1 MILITGG
8 AGYIGS
14 HTNKLI
20 SNNRFETIIFDNLS
34 TGHPEFVKWGKL
46 FEGDLSSVD
55 DLNKVFSEYK
65 IDAVIHFAASAYVG
79 ESMYDPQKY
88 YFNNV
93 VNTLNLLKTMRK
105 YNCDKIIFSSSCAT
119 YGEPLY
125 TPIDENHIQNPI
137 NPYGKSKYMIE
148 NILEDFSIAYN
159 LKYISL
165 RYFNAAG
172 ADLDLEIGEKH
183 SPETHL
189 IPLLLDA
196 ASGKSEKFKIFGSDY
211 KTKDGTCIRDFI
223 HVNDLAQAHLLS
235 LESLLDSG
243 ESDIFN
249 LGVGVGFSILDAINA
264 VEKITSSQI
273 STEIHD
279 RRSGD
284 PAILIASSDK
294 IIKKLKW
301 EPEYTDLI
309 SIIKSAY
316 NWHKTL

>member
-20 SNNRFETIIFDNLS
+20 SNNGFETVILDNLS
-34 TGHPEFVKWGKL
+34 TGHRDFVKWGKL
-46 FEGDLSSVD
+46 FEGDLSSLD
-55 DLNKVFSEYK
+55 DLNKVFTENK

-79 ESMYDPQKY
+79 ESMHNPQKY

-93 VNTLNLLKTMRK
+93 VNTLNLLKAMIK
-105 YNCDKIIFSSSCAT
+105 YNCDKMIFSSSCAT
-119 YGEPLY
+119 YGEPK
-125 TPIDENHIQNPI
+125 TIPIDENHPQHPI
-137 NPYGKSKYMIE
+137 NPYGMTKFMIE
-148 NILEDFSIAYN
+148 KILLDYSKAYE

-172 ADLDLEIGEKH
+172 ADFDLEIGEKH
-183 SPETHL
+183 NPETHL
-189 IPLLLDA
+189 IPLLLEA

-211 KTKDGTCIRDFI
+211 KTKDGTCVRDFI

-235 LESLLDSG
+235 LESLLDNG
-243 ESDIFN
+243 KSDIFN
-249 LGVGVGFSILDAINA
+249 LGTGVGFSILDVIKA
-264 VEKITSSQI
+264 VEETTLSQI
-273 STEIHD
+273 STKIHD

-294 IIKKLKW
+294 IIRKLKW
-301 EPEYTDLI
+301 EPKYADLI

>member
-20 SNNRFETIIFDNLS
+20 SSNGFETVILDNLS
-34 TGHPEFVKWGKL
+34 TGYRDFVKWGKL
-46 FEGDLSSVD
+46 LEGDLSSLD
-55 DLNKVFSEYK
+55 DLNKVFSEHK

-79 ESMYDPQKY
+79 ESMQSPQKY

-93 VNTLNLLKTMRK
+93 VNTLNLLKVMRK
-105 YNCDKIIFSSSCAT
+105 YDCNKIIFSSSCAT
-119 YGEPLY
+119 YGEPKT
-125 TPIDENHIQNPI
+125 TPIDENHPQGPI
-137 NPYGKSKYMIE
+137 NPYGMTKFMIE
-148 NILEDFSIAYN
+148 KILLDYSKAYEF
-159 LKYISL
+159 KYVSL

-172 ADLDLEIGEKH
+172 ADFDLEIGEKH
-183 SPETHL
+183 NPETHL
-189 IPLLLDA
+189 IPLLLEV

-223 HVNDLAQAHLLS
+223 HVNDLAQAHLVS
-235 LESLLDSG
+235 LESLLNNG
-243 ESDIFN
+243 KSDIFN
-249 LGVGVGFSILDAINA
+249 LGTGVGFSILDVIKA
-264 VEKITSSQI
+264 VEETTLSQI

-294 IIKKLKW
+294 IMRKLNW
-301 EPEYTDLI
+301 EPEYADLNL
-309 SIIKSAY
+309 IIKSAF
-316 NWHKTL
+316 NWYKSQ

>member
-20 SNNRFETIIFDNLS
+20 SNKGFETVIFDNLS
-34 TGHPEFVKWGKL
+34 TGHHDFVKWGKL

-55 DLNKVFSEYK
+55 DLNKVFSDYK

-183 SPETHL
+183 NPETHL

-235 LESLLDSG
+235 LESLLDNG
-243 ESDIFN
+243 KSDIFN

-264 VEKITSSQI
+264 VEEITSSQI

-294 IIKKLKW
+294 IIRKLKW
-301 EPEYTDLI
+301 EPEYADLI

>member
-20 SNNRFETIIFDNLS
+20 SNNGFETVILDNLS
-34 TGHPEFVKWGKL
+34 TGHRDFVKWGKL
-46 FEGDLSSVD
+46 FEGDLSSLD
-55 DLNKVFSEYK
+55 DLNKVFTENK

-79 ESMYDPQKY
+79 ESVHNPQKY

-93 VNTLNLLKTMRK
+93 VNTLNLLKAMRK
-105 YNCDKIIFSSSCAT
+105 YDCNKIIFSSSCAT
-119 YGEPLY
+119 YGEPKT
-125 TPIDENHIQNPI
+125 TPIDEKHPQEPI
-137 NPYGKSKYMIE
+137 NPYGMTKFMIE
-148 NILEDFSIAYN
+148 KILLDYSKAYD

-172 ADLDLEIGEKH
+172 ADFDLEIGEKH
-183 SPETHL
+183 NPETHL

-211 KTKDGTCIRDFI
+211 KTKDGTCVRDFI

-235 LESLLDSG
+235 LESLLDNG

-249 LGVGVGFSILDAINA
+249 LGTGVGFSILDVIKA
-264 VEKITSSQI
+264 VEETTLSQI

-279 RRSGD
+279 RRIGD

-294 IIKKLKW
+294 IIRKLKW
-301 EPEYTDLI
+301 EPEYADLI

>member
-183 SPETHL
+183 NPETHL

-264 VEKITSSQI
+264 VEEITSSQI
-273 STEIHD
+273 LTEIHD

-294 IIKKLKW
+294 IIRKLKW
-301 EPEYTDLI
+301 EPEYADLI

>member
-20 SNNRFETIIFDNLS
+20 SNSGFETVILDNLS
-34 TGHPEFVKWGKL
+34 TGHRDFVKWGKL
-46 FEGDLSSVD
+46 FEGDLSSID
-55 DLNKVFSEYK
+55 DLNKAFSDYK

-79 ESMYDPQKY
+79 ESMHNPQKY

-125 TPIDENHIQNPI
+125 TPIDENHVQNPI
-137 NPYGKSKYMIE
+137 NPYGKSKHMIE
-148 NILEDFSIAYN
+148 NILEDFSTAYD

-183 SPETHL
+183 TPETHL

-196 ASGKSEKFKIFGSDY
+196 ALGRSKDFKIFGSNY
-211 KTKDGTCIRDFI
+211 NTKDGTCIRDFI

-235 LESLLDSG
+235 LQSLLNNRK
-243 ESDIFN
+243 SDIFN
-249 LGVGVGFSILDAINA
+249 LGTGVGFSILDVIKA
-264 VEKITSSQI
+264 VEEITSSAI
-273 STEIHD
+273 LTEIQN
-279 RRSGD
+279 RRGGD
-284 PAILIASSDK
+284 PAILVASSDK
-294 IIKKLKW
+294 ISKELKW
-301 EPEYTDLI
+301 EPSLSDLNL
-309 SIIKSAY
+309 IIQSAFR
-316 NWHKTL
+316 WHKKL

>member
-183 SPETHL
+183 NPETHL

-235 LESLLDSG
+235 LESLLDNG
-243 ESDIFN
+243 KSDIFN

-264 VEKITSSQI
+264 VEEITSSQI
-273 STEIHD
+273 LTEIHD

-294 IIKKLKW
+294 IIRKLKW
-301 EPEYTDLI
+301 EPEYADLI

>member
-79 ESMYDPQKY
+79 ESMHDPQKY

>member
-20 SNNRFETIIFDNLS
+20 SSNGFETVILDNLS
-34 TGHPEFVKWGKL
+34 TGYRDFVKWGKL
-46 FEGDLSSVD
+46 LEGDLSSLD
-55 DLNKVFSEYK
+55 DLNKVFSEHK

-79 ESMYDPQKY
+79 ESMQSPQKY

-93 VNTLNLLKTMRK
+93 VNTLNLLKVMRK
-105 YNCDKIIFSSSCAT
+105 YDCNKIIFSSSCAT
-119 YGEPLY
+119 YGEPKT
-125 TPIDENHIQNPI
+125 TPIDENHPQGPI
-137 NPYGKSKYMIE
+137 NPYGMTKFMIE
-148 NILEDFSIAYN
+148 KILLDYSKAYEF
-159 LKYISL
+159 KYVSL

-172 ADLDLEIGEKH
+172 ADFDLEIGEKH
-183 SPETHL
+183 NPETHL
-189 IPLLLDA
+189 IPLLLEV

-223 HVNDLAQAHLLS
+223 HVNDLAQAHLVS
-235 LESLLDSG
+235 LESLLNNG
-243 ESDIFN
+243 KSDIFN
-249 LGVGVGFSILDAINA
+249 LGTGVGFSILGVIKA
-264 VEKITSSQI
+264 VEETTLSQI

-294 IIKKLKW
+294 IMRKLNW
-301 EPEYTDLI
+301 EPEYADLNL
-309 SIIKSAY
+309 IIKSAF
-316 NWHKTL
+316 NWYKSQ